1 MSDWP
6 TAFLFTETIE
16 IPIYA
21 YALRGRVG
29 VGFAASAFT
38 HPIVWFVIP
47 ALVPSY
53 AAMVV
58 VAEIFAVLV
67 EALWLHTRGLSRALS
82 WSFTANMASF
92 GLGLTCRALW
102 GVP

>member
-21 YALRGRVG
+21 FALRGRLG
-29 VGFAASAFT
+29 VAFGASAIT

-47 ALVPSY
+47 VLVPSY
-53 AAMVV
+53 MMMVV
-58 VAEIFAVLV
+58 VAETFAVLA
-67 EALWLHTRGLSRALS
+67 EALWLRRWGLSRALE
-82 WSFTANMASF
+82 WSFAANMASF